1 MEKIANL
8 FGGAFINCISFIYC
22 IILLENYQ
30 EIMDERRE
38 DKWELLKENEIRRI
52 QRYKEVIKT
61 TFIRMFYAPGLK
73 GLLGASSVSIIHLS
87 VCLYVIQSCL
97 YKMCNI

>member
-22 IILLENYQ
+22 IILLAHYQ
-30 EIMDERRE
+30 EILDERRE
-38 DKWELLKENEIRRI
+38 NKWEILKEKETRRI

-73 GLLGASSVSIIHLS
+73 GLLGASSVLIIHLS
-87 VCLYVIQSCL
+87 VCLYVILSCL
-97 YKMCNI
+97 YEKCNI